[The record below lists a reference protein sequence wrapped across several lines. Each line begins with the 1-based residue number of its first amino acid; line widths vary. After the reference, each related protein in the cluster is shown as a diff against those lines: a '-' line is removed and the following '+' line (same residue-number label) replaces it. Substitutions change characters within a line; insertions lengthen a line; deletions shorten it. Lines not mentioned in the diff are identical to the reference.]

1 MIARTQMAP
10 LRHPTEIPVSAP
22 PDRLLF
28 AADMA
33 GTLVFAAEG
42 AMAAIVGHLDVF
54 GIMVLSFATALAGG
68 LVRDVLIGATPPQAI
83 RDWRYATMAFIGGAT
98 VILVHQFIWKIPVAV
113 IITLDAGGLAL
124 FAVAGTAK
132 ALDYGINAFIS
143 TLLGTIAA
151 VGGGTVRDIL
161 LSRIPAVL
169 VSDVYATAAL
179 AGAIAMVISR
189 KLGLPRTLAAILG
202 GTICFALR
210 LVAVWQHWNLPKVPG
225 V

>member
-1 MIARTQMAP
+1 MDRAAIRKPA
-10 LRHPTEIPVSAP
+10 EIPVGRP

-33 GTLVFAAEG
+33 GTLVFAFEG
-42 AMAAIVGHLDVF
+42 AMAAILGHLDIF

-68 LVRDVLIGATPPQAI
+68 LIRDVLIGATPPQAI
-83 RDWRYATMAFIGGAT
+83 RDWRYATVAFAGGAT
-98 VILVHQFIWKIPVAV
+98 VILVHQFIWRTPPVV

-132 ALDYGINAFIS
+132 SLDYGINAFIS
-143 TLLGTIAA
+143 TLMGTITA
-151 VGGGTVRDIL
+151 VGGGTVRDVL
-161 LSRIPAVL
+161 LSRVPAIL
-169 VSDVYATAAL
+169 LSDVYATAAL
-179 AGAIAMVISR
+179 TGAIAMVISR
-189 KLGLPRTLAAILG
+189 KLGMPRTLAAILG